1 MTVLITGGAGFIGSN
16 LSARLLAD
24 GRRVRVL
31 DDLSTGSS
39 QNLPGGVDL
48 VMGGVED
55 AESVVDACRDA
66 EVVFHLAAL
75 TSVTRSVRDPVSTN
89 DVNVRGTLTVLEAA
103 RQAGVRRVV
112 YASSSS
118 VYGDTEVL
126 PKHEG
131 LPASPVSP
139 YGVSKLAGEAYCRA
153 FTRVHGLET
162 VALRFFNVF
171 GPRQDPTSEYAAVIP
186 RFIARMVAGKPP
198 VVFGDGE
205 QTRDFTFVD
214 DAVTACLSAA
224 DAGPDASEEAINVSG
239 GGRISIVAL
248 IGLLNRVLGTEIAP
262 EHERPRTGDVRHSHA
277 DLGKAERL
285 LGYRPSVPTEEGL
298 VRTVAWFQ
306 RAALRAV
313 ATKPGSPMPAIPR
326 GGRS

>member
-1 MTVLITGGAGFIGSN
+1 MTVLVTGGAGFIGSN
-16 LSARLLAD
+16 LAEALVID
-24 GRRVRVL
+24 GQRVRVL
-31 DDLSTGSS
+31 DDLSTGSRV
-39 QNLPGGVDL
+39 NLTD
-48 VMGGVED
+48 
-55 AESVVDACRDA
+55 DA
-66 EVVFHLAAL
+66 EVVTGDVRDPATVMDAVGDAEVVYHLAAL
-75 TSVTRSVRDPVSTN
+75 TSVTRSVRDPVTTN

-131 LPASPVSP
+131 LPANPVSP
-139 YGVSKLAGEAYCRA
+139 YGVSKLAGEAYCRD

-171 GPRQDPTSEYAAVIP
+171 GPRQDPRSEYAAVIP
-186 RFIARMVAGKPP
+186 RFIPRMLAGEPP

-214 DAVTACLSAA
+214 DAVTVCLSAA
-224 DAGPDASEEAINVSG
+224 DAGPDASGEAINVSG
-239 GGRISIVAL
+239 GGRISILDL
-248 IGLLNRVLGTEIAP
+248 IGLLNRVLGTKVAP
-262 EHERPRTGDVRHSHA
+262 EHERPRPGDVRHSHA

-285 LGYRPSVPTEEGL
+285 LGYRPSVPIEEGL
-298 VRTVAWFQ
+298 ARTAEWFDGRPSVA
-306 RAALRAV
+306 
-313 ATKPGSPMPAIPR
+313 PR
-326 GGRS
+326 SEPTMTTRGV